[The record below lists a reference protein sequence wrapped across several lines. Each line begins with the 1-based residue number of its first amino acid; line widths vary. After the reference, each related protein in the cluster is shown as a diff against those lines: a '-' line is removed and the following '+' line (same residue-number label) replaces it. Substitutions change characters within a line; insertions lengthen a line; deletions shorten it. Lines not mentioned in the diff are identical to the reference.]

1 MRTRLCLGLFM
12 ALMDLSIISTALYT
26 ISKDFHNYGLTTW
39 AALSYILADIGCAVF
54 FTRLSDVF
62 GRRQMVLA
70 SFIFFT
76 VFSLASGL
84 SRSVEQ
90 LILFR
95 ALQGIGGTGLY
106 SLCMVICP
114 EISPPKFL
122 PIVVSVIGF
131 TVATAGVCGPVLG
144 GVITGTTTWR
154 WIFWIK

>member
-1 MRTRLCLGLFM
+1 M
-12 ALMDLSIISTALYT
+12 
-26 ISKDFHNYGLTTW
+26 LT
-39 AALSYILADIGCAVF
+39 
-54 FTRLSDVF
+54 
-62 GRRQMVLA
+62 
-70 SFIFFT
+70 SFLFFT

-122 PIVVSVIGF
+122 PIVISVLEF
-131 TVATAGVCGPVLG
+131 TVATTGVCNPVLRNG
-144 GVITGTTTWR
+144 YSGSSESPE
-154 WIFWIK
+154 